1 MIKTDDARFIA
12 ADRRL
17 PVRED
22 VTTRRLTAISP
33 WGTNETG
40 AKASKQSAKR
50 LMLANRGVLPCAH
63 MPGRL
68 DRPRGD
74 QGRAAHPVPAAQ
86 HSSENRA
93 VPYPPRGNARDAGDT
108 PPDARA
114 SFGYDFSRLSIH
126 APRSVNKDKIGGRNE
141 SGDDN
146 AAVAFDA
153 GSGSGVGS
161 GSAQV
166 KPPAPA
172 PAVPAKAK
180 TAGVD
185 SFVVTWSKNT
195 VPGGGE
201 GPTFPRLRLDFSAKF
216 KKDADHDPALADFR
230 QNAMAKWE
238 ITGGTLKGRK
248 VSESMHD
255 DHYSRADADQSTLA
269 DVNFTSNDNPGVK
282 DINADD
288 VLDYSFTAE
297 QMIIDTSQANKVI
310 AKRGPYTATIK
321 GKDPRTYGGVPKTI
335 NS

>member
-1 MIKTDDARFIA
+1 
-12 ADRRL
+12 
-17 PVRED
+17 
-22 VTTRRLTAISP
+22 
-33 WGTNETG
+33 
-40 AKASKQSAKR
+40 
-50 LMLANRGVLPCAH
+50 

-68 DRPRGD
+68 YRSPVRPRSIAGAAI
-74 QGRAAHPVPAAQ
+74 QGARFIRSPLRNVAARTGPG
-86 HSSENRA
+86 
-93 VPYPPRGNARDAGDT
+93 PRPTGNARDAADT
-108 PPDARA
+108 TPDASA
-114 SFGYDFSRLSIH
+114 SVGYDFSRLSIH
-126 APRSVNKDKIGGRNE
+126 PPRSVNKDKIGGRND
-141 SGDDN
+141 SGDDA

-153 GSGSGVGS
+153 GSGSGS
-161 GSAQV
+161 GSAQAR
-166 KPPAPA
+166 PSAPA
-172 PAVPAKAK
+172 PAVPAKVK

-185 SFVVTWSKNT
+185 SFAVTWSKNT
-195 VPGGGE
+195 IPGADE

-230 QNAMAKWE
+230 QNAMARWE
-238 ITGGTLKGRK
+238 ITDGTLKGKK

-310 AKRGPYTATIK
+310 ARRGPYTATIK

-335 NS
+335 SS